1 MIFQNKVALVTGG
14 SRGIGK
20 AIVER
25 LFREGAKVAI
35 NCATSVAEAQKVA
48 DSLDASGSSTAV
60 FQANVAVRQE
70 VRDMF
75 ARIIERFG
83 RIDILIN
90 CAGLGIS
97 RDSALALSQEDWDR
111 GIDVNF
117 KGSAYCATEAI
128 HWMKEQGG
136 GDIVNIAT
144 SAIYAPRGG
153 TIPYSASKAAV
164 VNMSRALAWEFGPC
178 GIRVNVV
185 APGPTETDMVKMF
198 FTPERLAKTIQ
209 EVPLRKICQ
218 PEDIAGAVCFLLT
231 SDAVMITGQT
241 LVVDGGRS
249 LRHLES

>member
-1 MIFQNKVALVTGG
+1 MKENQSVPRQLPEKLAGAVSFFTG
-14 SRGIGK
+14 
-20 AIVER
+20 
-25 LFREGAKVAI
+25 F
-35 NCATSVAEAQKVA
+35 T
-48 DSLDASGSSTAV
+48 DTAV
-60 FQANVAVRQE
+60 LVSVGQVAK
-70 VRDMF
+70 
-75 ARIIERFG
+75 
-83 RIDILIN
+83 
-90 CAGLGIS
+90 GICFIY
-97 RDSALALSQEDWDR
+97 SAPGWH
-111 GIDVNF
+111 
-117 KGSAYCATEAI
+117 KGSAYCAMEAI
-128 HWMKEQGG
+128 QWMKEQGG

-153 TIPYSASKAAV
+153 TIPYSAAKAAV

-198 FTPERLAKTIQ
+198 FTPDRLAKTIQ

-231 SDAVMITGQT
+231 SDAAMITGQT